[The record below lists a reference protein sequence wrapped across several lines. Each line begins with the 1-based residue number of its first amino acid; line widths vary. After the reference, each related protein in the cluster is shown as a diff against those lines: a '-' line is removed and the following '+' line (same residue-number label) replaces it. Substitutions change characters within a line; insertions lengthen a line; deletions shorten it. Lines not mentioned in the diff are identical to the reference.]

1 MTLQAEIFRKKRGS
15 AHSSNV
21 ERWGYHE
28 GVLVRS
34 VHAELPSVGPC
45 FRVHDALHPQ
55 FRARSIH
62 HRGVV
67 NDDSL
72 VYSKV
77 RWNGQGDERCVLTV
91 VLSGHQRVSVPGER
105 ERWLG
110 AGEFAVCREFA
121 STYRRDQDVESRT
134 LSIEW
139 NPGFLGSAPRH
150 LLDQGR
156 LGVRELGA
164 IRAATETFEG
174 AGYDEARGREGL
186 AELLSVLRAAGIPLD
201 GARTAADLFDPR
213 AAAFA
218 PLSHAMDRCL
228 TVRGGS
234 GELPMSVD
242 LESATG
248 LSRWQVARQLSS
260 MNAHLR
266 LDGGAWRQTSDHYR
280 LMLALLLLSHENV
293 TSASVAKALGYGASP
308 ALYHAFSKL
317 RLPAP
322 GRVREALAALE

>member
-1 MTLQAEIFRKKRGS
+1 M
-15 AHSSNV
+15 
-21 ERWGYHE
+21 
-28 GVLVRS
+28 
-34 VHAELPSVGPC
+34 
-45 FRVHDALHPQ
+45 
-55 FRARSIH
+55 
-62 HRGVV
+62 

-91 VLSGHQRVSVPGER
+91 VLEGHQRVTVPGER

-110 AGEFAVCREFA
+110 PGEFAVSKEFA
-121 STYRRDQDVESRT
+121 STYRRDQGARSRT

-139 NPGFLGSAPRH
+139 NPGFLGSSPTS

-156 LGVRELGA
+156 FATRELEV
-164 IRAATETFEG
+164 IRTSTDAFER
-174 AGYDEARGREGL
+174 AGYDEARGRE
-186 AELLSVLRAAGIPLD
+186 AFTDVLSVLRAAGIPFD
-201 GARTAADLFDPR
+201 GARTAEDLHDPR
-213 AAAFA
+213 AATFA
-218 PLSHAMDRCL
+218 ALSHAMDRCL
-228 TVRGGS
+228 STA

-242 LESATG
+242 LEQATG

-293 TSASVAKALGYGASP
+293 TATMVARALGYGAAP
-308 ALYHAFSKL
+308 ALYHAFAKL